1 VNSGHKNSRKSF
13 GAESALDGVLSTG
26 EKNTLGIR
34 GMSITN
40 RNKGEKVGSL
50 EGGTRKTYR
59 MFLLGDPRHRRKI
72 LECIWF
78 AG

>member
-1 VNSGHKNSRKSF
+1 MNSGHKNSRKSF

-50 EGGTRKTYR
+50 EGVNKKN
-59 MFLLGDPRHRRKI
+59 LSNVSLG
-72 LECIWF
+72 
-78 AG
+78 